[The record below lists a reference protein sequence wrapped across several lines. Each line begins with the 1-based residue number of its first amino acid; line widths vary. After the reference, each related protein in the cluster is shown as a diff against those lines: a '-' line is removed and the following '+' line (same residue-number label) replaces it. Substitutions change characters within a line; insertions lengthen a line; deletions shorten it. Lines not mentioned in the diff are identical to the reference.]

1 MEESAK
7 LGRILKQKAGIIL
20 LGGVL
25 LGSLSFAFLVFSQ
38 DNFKVT
44 TQYLIV
50 QDQKTGPQ
58 DFFSLSKSVEY
69 NGKVMGEAVYSELFI
84 DELIKTGKVNEEFL
98 PFNKK
103 DRLKEWSKMVSVGRD
118 AQLGL
123 ITVTIFN
130 NKQNEALAISE
141 GIVQVLGQK
150 SYLFR
155 GSGQDIDFRVISGPI
170 LEENPSIAQL
180 IATIVGGLMLGI
192 LITLV
197 WNYYRKENEYFN
209 ASISPEEYE
218 ESLRFIDR
226 R

>member
-1 MEESAK
+1 MK
-7 LGRILKQKAGIIL
+7 KNAGMII

-25 LGSLSFAFLVFSQ
+25 VGALSFAFLVFSQ

-69 NGKVMGEAVYSELFI
+69 TGKVMSEAVYSELFI
-84 DELIKTGKVNEEFL
+84 DELVKTEKVNDEFL

-103 DRLKEWSKMVSVGRD
+103 DRLKKWSEMVSVGRD
-118 AQLGL
+118 PQLGL
-123 ITVTIFN
+123 ITVVVFHDR
-130 NKQNEALAISE
+130 QSEALNISQ
-141 GIVQVLGQK
+141 GIIQVLVQK

-170 LEENPSIAQL
+170 LEENPSLSQIAV
-180 IATIVGGLMLGI
+180 AVAGGFALGMVVF
-192 LITLV
+192 LV
-197 WNYYRKENEYFN
+197 WIYYRKNEGDREYL
-209 ASISPEEYE
+209 EYE
-218 ESLRFIDR
+218 ESLRFIETK
-226 R
+226 

>member
-1 MEESAK
+1 MK
-7 LGRILKQKAGIIL
+7 LGRILKQKAGIII

-25 LGSLSFAFLVFSQ
+25 VGSLSFAFLAVSQ
-38 DNFKVT
+38 KNFKVT
-44 TQYLIV
+44 TQFLIV

-84 DELIKTGKVNEEFL
+84 DELVKTEKVNAEFL

-103 DRLKEWSKMVSVGRD
+103 DRLKEWSKMVNVGRD
-118 AQLGL
+118 SQLGL
-123 ITVTIFN
+123 ITITIFN
-130 NKQNEALAISE
+130 NKKNEALGISE
-141 GIVQVLGQK
+141 GIIQVLAQK

-170 LEENPSIAQL
+170 LEENPSIEQL
-180 IATIVGGLMLGI
+180 LMAILGGLIFGMF
-192 LITLV
+192 ITLI
-197 WNYYRKENEYFN
+197 WNYYRKADENLVFSN
-209 ASISPEEYE
+209 MTVSPEEYE
-218 ESLRFIDR
+218 ESLKFMDR

>member
-1 MEESAK
+1 MK
-7 LGRILKQKAGIIL
+7 LGRILRKKAGIIV

-25 LGSLSFAFLVFSQ
+25 VGSLSFVFLVVSQ
-38 DNFKVT
+38 KNFKVT
-44 TQYLIV
+44 TQFLIV

-84 DELIKTGKVNEEFL
+84 DELVKTEKVNAEFL

-103 DRLKEWSKMVSVGRD
+103 DRLKEWSKMVNVGRD
-118 AQLGL
+118 SQLGL
-123 ITVTIFN
+123 ITITIFN
-130 NKQNEALAISE
+130 NKKNEALGISE
-141 GIVQVLGQK
+141 GIIQVLAQK

-170 LEENPSIAQL
+170 LEGNPSVAQISVAVL
-180 IATIVGGLMLGI
+180 GGLMLGMA
-192 LITLV
+192 ITLV
-197 WNYYRKENEYFN
+197 WSYYRKADENLVFSN
-209 ASISPEEYE
+209 MTVSPEEYE
-218 ESLRFIDR
+218 ESLKFMDR